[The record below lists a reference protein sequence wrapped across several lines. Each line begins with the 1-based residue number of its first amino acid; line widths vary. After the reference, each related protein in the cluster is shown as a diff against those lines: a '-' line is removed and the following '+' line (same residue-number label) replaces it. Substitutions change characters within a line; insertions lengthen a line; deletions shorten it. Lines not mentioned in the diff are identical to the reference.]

1 MYLFIKRLIHTS
13 HFFVGKDAWM
23 TFSRRFLTNTWIWH
37 LLHLIPAASISRFIQ
52 SQKIFLVSHYWS
64 IGEKGNEVITES
76 HNEMW
81 FWICKFADG
90 LGEQRYYLQHSRS
103 KRSDE
108 SDLEYANDSLTLV
121 VKTSTDL
128 KVLSP
133 DDVAFRLNTNN
144 ISAQESMRTATEED
158 FLSADMK
165 DEVLFSCIKFI
176 IEI

>member
-1 MYLFIKRLIHTS
+1 
-13 HFFVGKDAWM
+13 
-23 TFSRRFLTNTWIWH
+23 
-37 LLHLIPAASISRFIQ
+37 
-52 SQKIFLVSHYWS
+52 
-64 IGEKGNEVITES
+64 
-76 HNEMW
+76 MW

-165 DEVLFSCIKFI
+165 DEVLFSFKLAREYVF
-176 IEI
+176 EVE